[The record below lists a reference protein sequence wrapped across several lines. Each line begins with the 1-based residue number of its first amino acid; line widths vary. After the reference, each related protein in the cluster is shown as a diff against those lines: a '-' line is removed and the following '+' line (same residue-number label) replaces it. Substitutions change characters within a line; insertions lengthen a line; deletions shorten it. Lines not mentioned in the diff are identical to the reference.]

1 MLVILRGLSVNP
13 LHPNISLYI
22 LHTVLCEFPE
32 VLARRI
38 C

>member
-13 LHPNISLYI
+13 LHPKISLYI
-22 LHTVLCEFPE
+22 LHTVLYKFPE
-32 VLARRI
+32 LLIRRI